1 MTTENIWNLYEDG
14 AFRRKIGVELLTWAQ
29 YWTTA
34 GLGEIEDAL
43 LRDQTKRAIRMIL
56 EDPSY
61 AIKIVTGLA
70 VCDPL
75 ILDNQSDT
83 ITDDI
88 INRVVV
94 GIMASKIQWV
104 TGIDTVYSNSGVAE
118 E

>member
-1 MTTENIWNLYEDG
+1 MRKENIWNLYDDG
-14 AFRRKIGVELLTWAQ
+14 TFRRKIGIELLTWAH
-29 YWTTA
+29 YWATA
-34 GLGEIEDAL
+34 GLDEIDDAL
-43 LRDQTKRAIRMIL
+43 LRDQTKRAVRMIL